1 MKSVTGIS
9 TVVKSVC
16 IAALG
21 ILPALAG
28 LSMAAGTLTPRGSP
42 DSPIQIRSHHAEVV
56 INNGFAKTEVTQT
69 FYNPNAVDLEGI
81 YSFPLPKTASLSEM
95 TIWAG
100 ETELNGE
107 VVTKAEADKIYNE
120 EKKKGN
126 DAGKAEK
133 NSYQTF
139 DFYIAKIPAQGETRV
154 RFVYYQPLEI
164 DTGVG
169 KYIYPLESGGTDELA
184 ESFWTQNKKVDG
196 QFSVHVEL
204 KSAHP
209 VVDVRVPS
217 YSAAAQVK
225 QVGEG
230 VYTVDMTAQDAAL
243 DHDFI
248 LYYRLADNLPGRVEV
263 IPYRADAS
271 KPGTFMMV
279 VTPGIDLQPLTNGAD
294 YIYVLDKSGSMSGG
308 KIQTLVK
315 GVSKAIGG
323 MRPQDRFRVIA
334 FNNGASEITHGWV
347 AATPENIRR
356 ELEKVSRIS
365 AGGGTDIHSSLR
377 LALSSLDDDRATSI
391 VLVTDGVTNTGVI
404 APQEFLKLLKKY
416 DVRIFG
422 FVMGNSANWPLMQ
435 MIGEV
440 TGGFSVGVSNDDDIV
455 GQIMLAKSKILHESL
470 HDASIK
476 IKGVKTFDTT
486 DDYIGKI
493 YRGQQL
499 VLFGRYDSAGKAT
512 VTLKAKLTGE
522 DKTYTTTFDFPE
534 TDTDNP
540 EIERLW
546 ALNQIEQNKELC
558 RAGAMP
564 VTELEEVERS
574 LGTKYQLVTDETSMI
589 VLSDQV
595 FADRGIERRN
605 QKRVAVE
612 RKAQAQRA
620 QQPVKNY
627 TVSSGQ
633 KTFPTHAPGIGG
645 GGGAVDPFSALA
657 ALAAAAMGLRG
668 MRRHRTA
675 K

>member
-1 MKSVTGIS
+1 MKTLTGIRTIGS
-9 TVVKSVC
+9 GTAIAVV
-16 IAALG
+16 AAVL
-21 ILPALAG
+21 
-28 LSMAAGTLTPRGSP
+28 LSAVVSGQAAGTLTPSGLA
-42 DSPIQIRSHHAEVV
+42 DSPIQIRSHHANVV

-69 FYNPNAVDLEGI
+69 FFNPNSTDLEGV
-81 YSFPLPKTASLSEM
+81 YSFPIPKTASLSEM

-100 ETELNGE
+100 ENEINGE
-107 VVTKAEADKIYNE
+107 VVTKAEADRIYKE
-120 EKKKGN
+120 EKDKGN

-139 DFYIAKIPAQGETRV
+139 DFYVAKIPAQCETRM

-169 KYIYPLESGGTDELA
+169 KYLYPLESGGTDELA

-209 VVDVRVPS
+209 IADVRVPS
-217 YSAAAQVK
+217 YSVISQVK
-225 QVGEG
+225 QTGEG
-230 VYTVDMTAQDAAL
+230 VYTIDMTAQDGSL
-243 DHDFI
+243 DKDFI
-248 LYYRLADNLPGRVEV
+248 VYYRLVDNLPGRVEV
-263 IPYRADAS
+263 IPYRADAD

-279 VTPGIDLQPLTNGAD
+279 ITPGVDLKPITNGAD
-294 YIYVLDKSGSMSGG
+294 YIYVLDKSGSMNGG

-323 MRPQDRFRVIA
+323 MRPHDRFRVIS
-334 FNNGASEITHGWV
+334 FNNSATEITRGWV
-347 AATPENIRR
+347 AATPENIKR
-356 ELEKVSRIS
+356 ELKKVEKIS

-391 VLVTDGVTNTGVI
+391 VLVTDGVTNTGIIDPKV
-404 APQEFLKLLKKY
+404 FMKLLKKY

-435 MIGEV
+435 MIGDV

-470 HDASIK
+470 HDASVEIR
-476 IKGVKTFDTT
+476 GVKTFDTT

-493 YRGQQL
+493 YRGEQL
-499 VLFGRYDSAGKAT
+499 TIFGRYDNAGKAT

-522 DKTYTTTFDFPE
+522 DKTYTTTFDFPA

-546 ALNQIEQNKELC
+546 AMNQIEQHKDLC
-558 RAGAMP
+558 KAGVMP
-564 VTELEEVERS
+564 VKELEEVEKN

-589 VLSDQV
+589 VLSDQA
-595 FADRGIERRN
+595 FASHGIQRHN
-605 QKRVAVE
+605 QKRVAIE
-612 RKAQAQRA
+612 RKAQAQRTK
-620 QQPVKNY
+620 QPVRNY
-627 TVSSGQ
+627 TVSNGQ
-633 KTFPTHAPGIGG
+633 NSYPTHAPSVGG
-645 GGGAVDPFSALA
+645 GGGAIDPLTALMALVAATIGISAL
-657 ALAAAAMGLRG
+657 R
-668 MRRHRTA
+668 
-675 K
+675 KS